1 MKVGRWGC
9 ALAVAIALWPAL
21 PTRALSPELMDAYRQ
36 YQALNQQGD
45 YAAAIPFA
53 EKALRLGEGEFGP
66 NRETTALLLSNLA
79 KLYHAQ
85 GRYSD
90 AEPLFKQA
98 LAILVK
104 TLGPEHPN
112 VAQSLENYAAI
123 LRKTG
128 RDAEAAR
135 METRT
140 KILRTKHPEWTAQ

>member
-1 MKVGRWGC
+1 MKVGRWGF
-9 ALAVAIALWPAL
+9 ALAVAMALWPAL

-66 NRETTALLLSNLA
+66 NRETTALLLNNLA
-79 KLYHAQ
+79 ELYHAE
-85 GRYSD
+85 GRYGD
-90 AEPLFKQA
+90 AAPLFKRA
-98 LAILVK
+98 LPIMVK
-104 TLGPEHPN
+104 TLGPEHPD
-112 VAQSLENYAAI
+112 VARSLENYAAT

-135 METRT
+135 LERRAKSMR
-140 KILRTKHPEWTAQ
+140 IKHPEWTHR

>member
-1 MKVGRWGC
+1 MRVGPWGF

-66 NRETTALLLSNLA
+66 NRETTSLLLNNLA
-79 KLYHAQ
+79 ELYHAQ
-85 GRYSD
+85 GRYRD
-90 AEPLFKQA
+90 AEPLFKRA
-98 LAILVK
+98 LAISVK
-104 TLGPEHPN
+104 TLGPENPD
-112 VAQSLENYAAI
+112 VARTIENYAAM

-128 RDAEAAR
+128 RDKEAAR
-135 METRT
+135 METRA
-140 KILRTKHPEWTAQ
+140 KAMRAKHPEWRGR